1 MFERAEKINE
11 DYFLRHGDEEMS
23 SFSMSLSND
32 NYIESDWNRRSI
44 GVKSEKDHL
53 GITAEKAVFAL
64 KSRRV
69 EIMTKKLTEQ
79 IRHPLN
85 DEDLIKMLEQQK
97 RLDTARGMLKK
108 KLGRVI

>member
-1 MFERAEKINE
+1 
-11 DYFLRHGDEEMS
+11 
-23 SFSMSLSND
+23 
-32 NYIESDWNRRSI
+32 
-44 GVKSEKDHL
+44 
-53 GITAEKAVFAL
+53 
-64 KSRRV
+64 
-69 EIMTKKLTEQ
+69 MTKKLTEQ